1 LDSGYEVRSQMLYP
15 AELRARDNHSTA
27 KYFGRGVRRIYV
39 PSGFARDTPP
49 FALYIRRD
57 AAVAFLRDR
66 TVVRVRGEYFLRPI
80 AGCSVARV
88 AALSVG
94 IVVIAMSHLILAL
107 REFRFSWECC
117 VARVCET
124 QPREHASTLAPSVI
138 SLRI

>member
-1 LDSGYEVRSQMLYP
+1 MERKTALLDRGKCETYP

-66 TVVRVRGEYFLRPI
+66 TLVRVRGEYFLRPI

-88 AALSVG
+88 AALSDG
-94 IVVIAMSHLILAL
+94 IFVIAMTHLILAL
-107 REFRFSWECC
+107 RVFCFSWEGC
-117 VARVCET
+117 VARVCGT
-124 QPREHASTLAPSVI
+124 QPREHAST
-138 SLRI
+138 